1 MQYMLMMYFDEQSLS
16 EDERQ
21 KCYRESAEFAQRLHS
36 AGKYV
41 AAAPLYPTS
50 TATSVRVAE
59 DKRMITDG
67 PFAETREQLGGF
79 FVVDVDNLDE
89 AIEIAAQIPAGRWG
103 GVEIRPMIEVPE
115 LPEKIF
121 AHDVDSLERRSTQQ
135 RK

>member
-89 AIEIAAQIPAGRWG
+89 AIEIARAFL
-103 GVEIRPMIEVPE
+103 VPE
-115 LPEKIF
+115 TTMAQRLVRAKLKIRDARIPYVVPSLRDFPERL
-121 AHDVDSLERRSTQQ
+121 DV
-135 RK
+135 